1 MSKDSFRF
9 DKEYS
14 REEWTKYLGD
24 NFKYEYGSIAN
35 QNSIIEKYIDCLD
48 DSNNK
53 AIVWLGNLNVDE
65 DIGVY
70 EIRIKNTKTGSRV
83 KISKI
88 CTDIIKSG
96 NRNSFGKGIFFILYS
111 NENEKAYRIS
121 YVKYD
126 KKVNENLEVKKD
138 LSDPKRFTYL
148 LGEGAKVKTAQ
159 SRLNKEAFSSV
170 KKIEEAF
177 SVEPVNKIQNNI
189 LISFV

>member
-1 MSKDSFRF
+1 MRF

-70 EIRIKNTKTGSRV
+70 ER
-83 KISKI
+83 
-88 CTDIIKSG
+88 
-96 NRNSFGKGIFFILYS
+96 
-111 NENEKAYRIS
+111 
-121 YVKYD
+121 
-126 KKVNENLEVKKD
+126 
-138 LSDPKRFTYL
+138 
-148 LGEGAKVKTAQ
+148 
-159 SRLNKEAFSSV
+159 
-170 KKIEEAF
+170 
-177 SVEPVNKIQNNI
+177 
-189 LISFV
+189 